1 VTDVGLA
8 VPSAVLPASRAVR
21 RRRRAAAAAIGALV
35 LANAAVIVWLWYRGG
50 NVDGV
55 HTSGELY
62 TSLGRITGLLGAY
75 LALVQVLLL
84 ARIPALER
92 AVGFDRLT
100 VWHRLNGKICLFLVL
115 AHVVLTTVGYQLM
128 DRIAL
133 PAEIGR
139 LLHSYPGMITA
150 TAGTILMVV
159 VVVTSLVIVRRRLPY
174 EAWYAV
180 HLTAYAAIALGW
192 FHQIPTGN
200 ELTAD
205 QTAADYWNSLYVVTL
220 ALLVW
225 FRLLLPVVQNVRL
238 RLRVAGVVE
247 EGPGVATVR
256 IEGRGLSRL
265 DAQAGQFFLWRFLS
279 RGRWWQAHPF
289 SLSEVPDGRSLRIT
303 VKGVGA
309 YSRRLAELEP
319 GTRVVV
325 EGPFGVFTDVVRRH
339 EGAALIAG
347 GIGIT
352 PVRALVEHM
361 DGDLVLV
368 YRALRDD
375 DVVFQD
381 ELERLAAERSL
392 TLRLVIGDHAAPGGD
407 RLLSPEHLAEL
418 VPDLRDRDV
427 YLCGPPGMANAIEKN
442 LRRAGVAR
450 RDLHVERF
458 AL

>member
-21 RRRRAAAAAIGALV
+21 RRRRAAAGAIGLFV
-35 LANAAVIVWLWYRGG
+35 LANAGVIVWLWYRGG
-50 NVDGV
+50 NVTGV
-55 HTSGELY
+55 KTGAELY

-84 ARIPALER
+84 SRIPALER

-100 VWHRLNGKICLFLVL
+100 VWHRLNGKICLLLVL

-128 DRIAL
+128 DGIGL

-150 TAGTILMVV
+150 TIGTVLMIV

-192 FHQIPTGN
+192 VHQIPTGN
-200 ELTAD
+200 ELAVD
-205 QTAADYWNSLYVVTL
+205 QTAADYWNSLYLAAL
-220 ALLVW
+220 ALLVG
-225 FRLLLPVVQNVRL
+225 FRLVQPAVRNARL
-238 RLRVAGVVE
+238 RLRVADVVE
-247 EGPGVATVR
+247 EVPGVVTLR
-256 IEGRGLSRL
+256 IEGRGVGRL
-265 DAQAGQFFLWRFLS
+265 RARAGQFFVWRFLT

-289 SLSEVPDGRSLRIT
+289 SLSEAPDGRTLRIT

-319 GTRVVV
+319 GTRVLV
-325 EGPFGVFTDVVRRH
+325 EGPFGVFTDVVRRRPR
-339 EGAALIAG
+339 AVLIAG

-352 PVRALVEHM
+352 PVRALVEEM

-368 YRALRDD
+368 YRALRDE
-375 DVVFQD
+375 DVVFGA
-381 ELERLAAERSL
+381 ELERLAGERSMAL
-392 TLRLVIGDHAAPGGD
+392 ALVVGDHAGPGGE
-407 RLLSPEHLAEL
+407 RLLSPEHLVEL

-427 YLCGPPGMANAIEKN
+427 YLCGPPGMTNAIEKN